1 MQKTSIHVTMEETEQ
16 IERIK
21 HMETLLN
28 LVKTATEQME
38 MAERLLETIYERYSV
53 WEDIEHEMTLLEDY
67 YHSDVW
73 KKDFADDEA
82 GRLPKDLKRG
92 VLSEDG
98 IWDAVHAFKEM
109 KEEIQTR
116 YPKKS

>member
-1 MQKTSIHVTMEETEQ
+1 MEETEQ

-38 MAERLLETIYERYSV
+38 LAERLLQTIYERYSL
-53 WEDIEHEMTLLEDY
+53 WEDIEREMTLLEDY

-73 KKDFADDEA
+73 KKDFEDDEA

-98 IWDAVHAFKEM
+98 IWDVVNAFKEM
-109 KEEIQTR
+109 KEDIYKR

>member
-1 MQKTSIHVTMEETEQ
+1 MEETEQ

-38 MAERLLETIYERYSV
+38 LAERLLQTIYERYSL
-53 WEDIEHEMTLLEDY
+53 WEDIEREMTLLEDY

-73 KKDFADDEA
+73 KKDFEDDEA

-109 KEEIQTR
+109 KEDIYKR

>member
-1 MQKTSIHVTMEETEQ
+1 MEETEQ

-38 MAERLLETIYERYSV
+38 LAERLLQTIYERYSL
-53 WEDIEHEMTLLEDY
+53 WEDIEREMTLLEDY

-73 KKDFADDEA
+73 KQDFEDDEA

-98 IWDAVHAFKEM
+98 IWDAVNAFKEM
-109 KEEIQTR
+109 KEDIYRR